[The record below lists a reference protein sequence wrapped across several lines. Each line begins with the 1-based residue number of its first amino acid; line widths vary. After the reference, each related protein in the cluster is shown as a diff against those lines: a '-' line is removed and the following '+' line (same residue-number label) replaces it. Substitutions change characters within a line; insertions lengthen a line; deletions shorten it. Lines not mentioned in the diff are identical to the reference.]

1 MNNITNK
8 LTVTVE
14 FSMIKRSQYGTQKQ
28 SGKLSGR

>member
-1 MNNITNK
+1 MKDITNK

-14 FSMIKRSQYGTQKQ
+14 FSIIKRSQYEIQKQ